1 MTIRG
6 DLLMLL
12 YSQPCAEGMKR
23 VSAESHVSSAWR
35 QRQQQEASILRN
47 RPSPLS
53 RIHLLSLGVPRRKR
67 DTNPGWDRALG
78 KVMAMLPA
86 CSSALRTATGVFR
99 GPSSEQQ

>member
-1 MTIRG
+1 
-6 DLLMLL
+6 MLL

-23 VSAESHVSSAWR
+23 VSAESRVSSAWR
-35 QRQQQEASILRN
+35 QQQQQEASILRN

-53 RIHLLSLGVPRRKR
+53 RIHLLSFLRVPRRKR

-86 CSSALRTATGVFR
+86 CSSALRTATGVF
-99 GPSSEQQ
+99 